1 LEEKMRNKRYDL
13 LNIIFLFFAI
23 IFLVLFIIAFIDWVI
38 LKVDGPEYL
47 AESLVIGLLISIGL
61 WNIKDK
67 IQKGNY

>member
-1 LEEKMRNKRYDL
+1 MRNKRYDL
-13 LNIIFLFFAI
+13 LNIIFLFFAV
-23 IFLVLFIIAFIDWVI
+23 IFVVLFIIAFIDWVI